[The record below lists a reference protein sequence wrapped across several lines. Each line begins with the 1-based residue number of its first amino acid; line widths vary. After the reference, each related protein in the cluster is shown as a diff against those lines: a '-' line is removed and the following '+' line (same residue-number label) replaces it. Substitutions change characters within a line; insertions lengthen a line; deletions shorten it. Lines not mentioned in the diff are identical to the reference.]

1 MKKLFRYYV
10 PFLLAL
16 VFLGLA
22 VERLLAWRNFRALEA
37 QNRRL
42 KEQILEADRVVDDEQ
57 AIGLYRTIA
66 PPVAEVELRIVQRQ
80 WNQALEILRQIR
92 RAKYNPLLEQ
102 DVQGLYGRLGGLL
115 DEMKERC
122 GALLAEGK
130 TLRADVGWR
139 ASNLLGAVQLMNAFA
154 VAETERNPKKVAAIL
169 REAIGHFKGAIETVD
184 TLASAGWSRNVPRW
198 NLELLCGEQMVERFR
213 LAEPDVQR
221 QLDIRDNLDAILPE
235 QGGYAPGEAMDR
247 RIRK

>member
-1 MKKLFRYYV
+1 MKKRFGLTV
-10 PFLLAL
+10 PLLLAL

-22 VERLLAWRNFRALEA
+22 AERFLAWRHVQTLEA
-37 QNRRL
+37 EHRRVQ
-42 KEQILEADRVVDDEQ
+42 EQILQADRVPDAEQ
-57 AIGLYRTIA
+57 AIALYLAIA
-66 PPVAEVELRIVQRQ
+66 PPQPEVELRILQRQ
-80 WNQALEILRQIR
+80 WGQALEMLRQIR
-92 RAKYNPLLEQ
+92 RARYNPLLEP
-102 DVQGLYGRLGGLL
+102 DVQQLYGRLDVLL
-115 DEMKERC
+115 TEMKERC

-130 TLRADVGWR
+130 ILRAEVGWR
-139 ASNLLGAVQLMNAFA
+139 ANNLLGAVKLMNAFA

-169 REAIGHFKGAIETVD
+169 REAIGHFKSAIETVD

-235 QGGYAPGEAMDR
+235 QGGYAPGEALDR
-247 RIRK
+247 KIRK

>member
-1 MKKLFRYYV
+1 MKKLFGFYV

-16 VFLGLA
+16 VFLGLS

-42 KEQILEADRVVDDEQ
+42 KEQILEADRVADDGQ
-57 AIGLYRTIA
+57 AIGLYRTIL
-66 PPVAEVELRIVQRQ
+66 PPVAEVELRILLRQ
-80 WNQALEILRQIR
+80 WGQALEILRQIR
-92 RAKYNPLLEQ
+92 RAKYNPLLER
-102 DVQGLYGRLGGLL
+102 DVHGLYGRLGGLL

-130 TLRADVGWR
+130 TLRADAVWR

-169 REAIGHFKGAIETVD
+169 REAIGHFKAAIETVD
-184 TLASAGWSRNVPRW
+184 TLAAVGWSRNVPRW